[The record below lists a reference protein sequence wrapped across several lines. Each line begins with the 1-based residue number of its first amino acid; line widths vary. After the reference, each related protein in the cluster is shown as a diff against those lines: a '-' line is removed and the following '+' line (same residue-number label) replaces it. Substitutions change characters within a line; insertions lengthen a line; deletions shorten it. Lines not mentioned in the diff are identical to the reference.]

1 VTGTASR
8 QDTKTAR
15 RPVGATP
22 ASPASTIPT
31 PPLAAP
37 VWDDAANERERRQAR
52 VRRVA
57 TRGLL
62 YVTATFFALFAA
74 LPFAWMIF
82 TVFKQNTDLYDPN
95 RNPFLYNDPP
105 TLSNI
110 TFLFERTEYATFARN
125 TLVVAVLVVLITLI
139 GAVPAAY
146 SLSRL
151 AGKWGEGLG
160 IAIFLVYLVPPTLL
174 FIPLSRVVADLGL
187 RNTWWAMVL
196 VYPSFT
202 IPFCTWLLMG
212 FFKSIPRDIE
222 EQAMVDGYSRLG
234 AIWRTVLPVSLPGLL
249 TVVVFSFALTMH
261 EFVYAL
267 AFVTSSHQKTI
278 SIGVTTELIRGDVF
292 FWQSL
297 MAAAAIVAIPIALL
311 YNLFLDR
318 FIAGFTLGAVKG

>member
-1 VTGTASR
+1 MTSAIDQPRVA
-8 QDTKTAR
+8 
-15 RPVGATP
+15 
-22 ASPASTIPT
+22 
-31 PPLAAP
+31 PLATAP
-37 VWDDAANERERRQAR
+37 IWDDAANERERQRAR

-57 TRGLL
+57 GRGVL
-62 YVTATFFALFAA
+62 YATATFFALFAA
-74 LPFAWMIF
+74 LPFAWMIL
-82 TVFKQNTDLYDPN
+82 TAFKQNTDLYNPN
-95 RNPFLYNDPP
+95 HNPFLFYEPP
-105 TLSNI
+105 TLENI
-110 TFLFERTEYATFARN
+110 TFLFEQTQYATFVRN
-125 TLVVAVLVVLITLI
+125 TFVVAVLVVLITLI

-174 FIPLSRVVADLGL
+174 FIPLSAVVANLGL
-187 RNTWWAMVL
+187 RNSWWSMVL
-196 VYPSFT
+196 VYPTFT

-222 EQAMVDGYSRLG
+222 EQAMIDGYSRLG
-234 AIWRTVLPVSLPGLL
+234 AIWRTVLPVSIPGLL

-267 AFVTSSHQKTI
+267 AFVTSSDQKTI

-297 MAAAAIVAIPIALL
+297 MAAAALVAIPMALL

-318 FIAGFTLGAVKG
+318 FISGFTLGAVKG

>member
-1 VTGTASR
+1 MNRWRHVAGRGVLYATA
-8 QDTKTAR
+8 
-15 RPVGATP
+15 
-22 ASPASTIPT
+22 
-31 PPLAAP
+31 L
-37 VWDDAANERERRQAR
+37 
-52 VRRVA
+52 
-57 TRGLL
+57 
-62 YVTATFFALFAA
+62 FFALFAA
-74 LPFAWMIF
+74 LPFAWMIL
-82 TVFKQNTDLYDPN
+82 TVFKQNTDLYNPN
-95 RNPFLYNDPP
+95 NNPFLFNDPP
-105 TLSNI
+105 TLDNI
-110 TFLFERTEYATFARN
+110 TYLFDNTQYLTFVRN
-125 TLVVAVLVVLITLI
+125 TLIVSILVVIITLI

-146 SLSRL
+146 SLTRL
-151 AGKWGEGLG
+151 AGRWGEGLG
-160 IAIFLVYLVPPTLL
+160 MVIFLVYLVPPTLL

-212 FFKSIPRDIE
+212 FFKSIPKDIE
-222 EQAMVDGYSRLG
+222 EQAMIDGYSRLG
-234 AIWRTVLPVSLPGLL
+234 AIWRTVLPVSIPGLL

-267 AFVTSSHQKTI
+267 AFVTSSGQKTI

-297 MAAAAIVAIPIALL
+297 MAAAALVAIPVALI

>member
-1 VTGTASR
+1 MSEPASR
-8 QDTKTAR
+8 QDGKTVTDAAAR
-15 RPVGATP
+15 YPT
-22 ASPASTIPT
+22 T
-31 PPLAAP
+31 PPPRHPP

-52 VRRVA
+52 VRRAA

-105 TLSNI
+105 TLGNI
-110 TFLFERTEYATFARN
+110 TFLFAQTEYATFVRN
-125 TLVVAVLVVLITLI
+125 TFVVAVLVVLVTLI
-139 GAVPAAY
+139 LAVPAAY

-174 FIPLSRVVADLGL
+174 FIPLSRVVAELGL
-187 RNTWWAMVL
+187 RNTIWAMVL
-196 VYPSFT
+196 VYPTFT

-222 EQAMVDGYSRLG
+222 EQAMIDGYSRLG
-234 AIWRTVLPVSLPGLL
+234 AIWRTVLPVSVPGLL

-278 SIGVTTELIRGDVF
+278 SVGVTTELIRGDVF

>member
-1 VTGTASR
+1 M
-8 QDTKTAR
+8 
-15 RPVGATP
+15 
-22 ASPASTIPT
+22 
-31 PPLAAP
+31 
-37 VWDDAANERERRQAR
+37 
-52 VRRVA
+52 
-57 TRGLL
+57 
-62 YVTATFFALFAA
+62 FF
-74 LPFAWMIF
+74 P
-82 TVFKQNTDLYDPN
+82 VFKKTTDLYGPN

-105 TLSNI
+105 TLGNV

-125 TLVVAVLVVLITLI
+125 TLVVALLVVLITLI

-187 RNTWWAMVL
+187 RNSRWAMVL
-196 VYPSFT
+196 VYPTFT

-212 FFKSIPRDIE
+212 FFKSIPWDIE
-222 EQAMVDGYSRLG
+222 EQAMIDGYSRLG
-234 AIWRTVLPVSLPGLL
+234 AIRRTVIPLSLPGIL
-249 TVVVFSFALTMH
+249 TAVVFTVALTLH

-267 AFVTSSHQKTI
+267 AFVTSSSQKTV

-297 MAAAAIVAIPIALL
+297 MAAAVVVAIPVAFV

>member
-1 VTGTASR
+1 MPAVTYSVEDVERHETIR
-8 QDTKTAR
+8 K
-15 RPVGATP
+15 VG
-22 ASPASTIPT
+22 
-31 PPLAAP
+31 
-37 VWDDAANERERRQAR
+37 RY
-52 VRRVA
+52 
-57 TRGLL
+57 GLL
-62 YVTATFFALFAA
+62 YSIASMFVLFAA
-74 LPFAWMIF
+74 IPFAWMVF
-82 TVFKQNTDLYDPN
+82 TVFKRSSDLYN
-95 RNPFLYNDPP
+95 GRNNPLVYNESP
-105 TLSNI
+105 TLGNVRLLFEETNYK
-110 TFLFERTEYATFARN
+110 TFLWNTAVVATF
-125 TLVVAVLVVLITLI
+125 VVIITLL
-139 GAVPAAY
+139 ASMPAAY
-146 SLSRL
+146 SLTRL
-151 AGKWGEGLG
+151 AGRWGEGLG

-174 FIPLSRVVADLGL
+174 FIPMSRVVADLGL

-196 VYPSFT
+196 VYPTFT

-267 AFVTSSHQKTI
+267 AFVTSSQQKTI
-278 SIGVTTELIRGDVF
+278 SVGVTTELIRGDVF